1 LFKGLE
7 GDLTAYIALRDQNTG
22 RSHRD
27 WWSGSTKQP
36 NKTWLKA
43 SKTQPLDRRN

>member
-22 RSHRD
+22 RRHRD
-27 WWSGSTKQP
+27 
-36 NKTWLKA
+36 
-43 SKTQPLDRRN
+43 